1 MISVVTITYN
11 NFDELVRTLKSI
23 EGLSNIESVVINGG
37 QCLKTC
43 QLLETY
49 PGVVISEPDKGI
61 ADAFNKGVINSTC
74 DAVVFLN
81 SGDVLIDR
89 QYYTLAQEI
98 FDANEQVAYIHSDI
112 IFDDTQIGE
121 IRFRPKFGNIG
132 AGIPFYHQSLI
143 VKRRVFTEVGLF
155 DLSYKYAMDYDFIA
169 RIIDYK
175 GEYVPIA
182 TVKMDGNGVSVSAE
196 ATSIGECYRSLKSH
210 NLISVPV
217 LATFFIRY
225 AKYLLRRLLLFVGGR
240 RTLAYFKARKYS

>member
-1 MISVVTITYN
+1 MPS
-11 NFDELVRTLKSI
+11 LRAS
-23 EGLSNIESVVINGG
+23 S
-37 QCLKTC
+37 
-43 QLLETY
+43 
-49 PGVVISEPDKGI
+49 
-61 ADAFNKGVINSTC
+61 
-74 DAVVFLN
+74 
-81 SGDVLIDR
+81 
-89 QYYTLAQEI
+89 
-98 FDANEQVAYIHSDI
+98 
-112 IFDDTQIGE
+112 
-121 IRFRPKFGNIG
+121 RF
-132 AGIPFYHQSLI
+132 
-143 VKRRVFTEVGLF
+143 KRRVFTEVGLF